1 MVAVKEY
8 RVVMPVTVEEY
19 RIAQLYMTARTQ
31 LMEAQQPDG
40 AGVEILENHP
50 ATHPRL
56 GASQYTR
63 KLFHIDRRFPGWLRM
78 IAPKSGSCLVEES
91 YNSYPHTLT
100 QVTFPLFSKF
110 KITIETIHRDDRG
123 KEDNVHKLSS
133 EQLKKRE
140 VVNIDIAEKRKDE
153 AKMYDGADNDP
164 ARFRSQRT
172 GRGPLDRGW
181 QERVE
186 PVMCAY
192 KLVSCEFD
200 YWGLQSKVESYMHQY
215 ERDLFFNANRNM
227 FCWIDEWVGLTLP
240 DVRRFE
246 AQVAERTN
254 LITEV
259 KEGKREGVD
268 IQSLPPVVALRNS
281 EEAAGSLVV
290 SASRTFPSS
299 EAPAQ
304 AAQERHAEQVRI
316 EGRSEGEQTNQH
328 ALASKAVPSKI
339 IRFRADQRE
348 PREGEP
354 VCAVAGCRQYGR
366 YQVKATGHFVCS
378 VECRLE
384 LTQTRLNGNS
394 WEERRTE
401 QGWSYFLNHSS
412 CSSHWTPS

>member
-1 MVAVKEY
+1 
-8 RVVMPVTVEEY
+8 
-19 RIAQLYMTARTQ
+19 
-31 LMEAQQPDG
+31 
-40 AGVEILENHP
+40 
-50 ATHPRL
+50 
-56 GASQYTR
+56 
-63 KLFHIDRRFPGWLRM
+63 
-78 IAPKSGSCLVEES
+78 
-91 YNSYPHTLT
+91 
-100 QVTFPLFSKF
+100 
-110 KITIETIHRDDRG
+110 
-123 KEDNVHKLSS
+123 
-133 EQLKKRE
+133 
-140 VVNIDIAEKRKDE
+140 
-153 AKMYDGADNDP
+153 
-164 ARFRSQRT
+164 
-172 GRGPLDRGW
+172 
-181 QERVE
+181 
-186 PVMCAY
+186 
-192 KLVSCEFD
+192 
-200 YWGLQSKVESYMHQY
+200 MHQY

-259 KEGKREGVD
+259 ARGVREGKREGVD

-281 EEAAGSLVV
+281 EVVQTRAFTVKLRLLQEAAGSLVV

-366 YQVKATGHFVCS
+366 YQVKATGERRAGARESVMTFAGHFVCS

-384 LTQTRLNGNS
+384 LTQTRL
-394 WEERRTE
+394 
-401 QGWSYFLNHSS
+401 
-412 CSSHWTPS
+412 